1 MTENTLTILN
11 SPPPLEEFIEFRA
24 NCGWGRL
31 DLQTARKTINAG
43 IANVTAYDDNKL
55 VGFGRTVGDGAI
67 YFYIQDL
74 IVIEEYRGQNIGTS
88 IVESVIE
95 QISEIASPGASIGL
109 MSAMGKEMFYE
120 RLGFSR
126 RPNHNFGAGMT
137 LVLELASTSRSNQ

>member
-1 MTENTLTILN
+1 MPESNLTILN
-11 SPPPLEEFIEFRA
+11 SSPPLEKFIEFRA

-31 DLQTARKTINAG
+31 DSETARKTISAG

-55 VGFGRTVGDGAI
+55 VGFGRAVGDGVI

-74 IVIEEYRGQNIGTS
+74 IVIEEYRGRNIGTS
-88 IVESVIE
+88 IVESLIE

-109 MSAMGKEMFYE
+109 MSAIGKEMFYE

-137 LVLELASTSRSNQ
+137 LVLELTSTSRSNQ